1 VRFSVITVTF
11 NAEKYLA
18 QTLQSVAAQE
28 RVEFEHLVWDGGSC
42 DRTLEIAS
50 SFPHVKIIEG
60 KDRGIADA
68 MNLSAAYAQG
78 EFLLYLHADDLLAHP
93 CALLM
98 VKRVLDLHP
107 DVSWLYGKAHIID
120 QEGSYLRTTSF
131 EPFSEKRLRKYNF
144 ITHPATIVS
153 SALFKK
159 VGGFHVNLRYCM
171 DYDLWLRLARYSAP
185 LTLAT
190 PLACFREHRDSLST
204 REPLQVA
211 DEAYFVRNCHLF
223 SFYERFRSYRTWKK
237 RRKKLCSKPLGV
249 CLQNEI
255 N

>member
-28 RVEFEHLVWDGGSC
+28 GVEFEHLVWDGGSC
-42 DRTLEIAS
+42 DRTLEIARR
-50 SFPHVKIIEG
+50 FPHVKLIEG
-60 KDRGIADA
+60 RDQGIADA

-78 EFLLYLHADDLLAHP
+78 EFLLHLHADDLLTHP
-93 CALLM
+93 RALLM

-107 DVSWLYGKAHIID
+107 DVNWLYGTAHIID
-120 QEGSYLRTTSF
+120 QEGRRLRTTPY

-159 VGGFHVNLRYCM
+159 MGGFKVALRYCM
-171 DYDLWLRLARYSAP
+171 DYDLWLRLTRHSTP
-185 LTLAT
+185 LALAT
-190 PLACFREHRDSLST
+190 PLACFREHHNSLST

-211 DEAYFVRNCHLF
+211 DEAYRVRNSHL
-223 SFYERFRSYRTWKK
+223 SSLYERFRSYRTWKK
-237 RRKKLCSKPLGV
+237 RRK
-249 CLQNEI
+249 
-255 N
+255 